1 MRALGSW
8 MLSLAACGVVC
19 TLFFSLVPLRFK
31 PYANLIGGLLTI
43 LVALQPLSRVS
54 DLSFA
59 GLLRT
64 YESALS
70 DRLRSA
76 EAISAAA
83 AEEMVLANAQVL
95 CGQALAAMGIE
106 AAVDLGRSDGTFS
119 SATVTYHGVPDETAK
134 AAVREW
140 LAQQLGIAPEKQIH
154 R

>member
-8 MLSLAACGVVC
+8 MLSLAVCGVVC
-19 TLFFSLVPLRFK
+19 TLFLSMVPLRFK

-43 LVALQPLSRVS
+43 AVALQPLSRIS

-59 GLLRT
+59 GLLHT

-76 EAISAAA
+76 EAFSAAA
-83 AEEMVLANAQVL
+83 AEEMVLANAQML
-95 CGQALAAMGIE
+95 CGQALSAMGIE
-106 AAVDLGRSDGTFS
+106 ATVNLCRNEGTFS
-119 SATVTYHGVPDETAK
+119 SAVVTYRGTPDETAK

-140 LAQQLGIAPEKQIH
+140 LAEQLGIAPEQQIH